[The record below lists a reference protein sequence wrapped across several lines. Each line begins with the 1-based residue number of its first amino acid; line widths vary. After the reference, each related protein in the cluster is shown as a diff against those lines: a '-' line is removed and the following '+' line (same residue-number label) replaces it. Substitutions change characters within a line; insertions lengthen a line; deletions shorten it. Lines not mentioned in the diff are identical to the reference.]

1 MWDEAAGA
9 SANRPLNVNFLH
21 SQPDCSLASSTPGF
35 HAAGFTGSLHSAI
48 ISLKF
53 LFLHSL
59 PSAGIALKSGL
70 LHTQYSEITRER
82 LASADATLKKKFNRY
97 SSNSKKKSEENTY
110 VVTSAQ
116 KCSGEL
122 NHIITDAFILYGR
135 YWRVYRRRLI
145 TFTLKVYEE
154 MFTRQSWAVNP
165 DFRHV
170 LVSITSDWHVE
181 SHDRNVVVYR
191 MRRVVGLWDSWQ
203 EEVYKPLTP
212 LSIVEH

>member
-1 MWDEAAGA
+1 MLQGSQVHSTLQSFLSSFFSSILSRQPA
-9 SANRPLNVNFLH
+9 SLWKVVCFTHNTQRSHGSA
-21 SQPDCSLASSTPGF
+21 SL
-35 HAAGFTGSLHSAI
+35 LQMQ
-48 ISLKF
+48 LK
-53 LFLHSL
+53 
-59 PSAGIALKSGL
+59 
-70 LHTQYSEITRER
+70 
-82 LASADATLKKKFNRY
+82 KKKFNRY

-170 LVSITSDWHVE
+170 LVSITSDWHAE

-203 EEVYKPLTP
+203 EEAYKPLTP